1 MKMIEYG
8 KKFIELVTPVRLE
21 RIEIKNKVVAVNYQ
35 EIKKTLSCLVG
46 WLVVDSL
53 YTNDEAYLILKK
65 IK

>member
-1 MKMIEYG
+1 MIEY
-8 KKFIELVTPVRLE
+8 KNKFIELVSPVRLE
-21 RIEIKNKVVAVNYQ
+21 RIEIKNMIVAVNYQ

-53 YTNDEAYLILKK
+53 YTNDEGYLILKK